1 MNTPIEK
8 GKEIPSKKN
17 IPIIIDRPAAIIP
30 MANDSLHKLKK
41 IENLEN
47 PIACRLPNSLI
58 RDEKAAKSV
67 LRPPKKAPIDIKN
80 AEIHVIHRIGA

>member
-1 MNTPIEK
+1 MEK
-8 GKEIPSKKN
+8 GYDMPSKRKS
-17 IPIIIDRPAAIIP
+17 PVIIERPAAMIP
-30 MANDSLHKLKK
+30 MAIDSLHKLKK

-47 PIACRLPNSLI
+47 PIACRLPNSQI

-80 AEIHVIHRIGA
+80 ADIHVIHRMGA